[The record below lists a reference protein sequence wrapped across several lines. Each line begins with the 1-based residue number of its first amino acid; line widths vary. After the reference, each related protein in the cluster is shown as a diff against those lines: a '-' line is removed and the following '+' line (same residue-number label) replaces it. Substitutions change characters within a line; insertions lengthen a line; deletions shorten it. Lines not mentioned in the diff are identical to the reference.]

1 MCLRVVNIPKRKK
14 GVGYKLCVATKKEG
28 VFVPRFSHFGKNGGC
43 FDGETGAKK
52 TKAKYVIGEKYVADH
67 KNEATSSYSGET
79 YWAGVHVYKRKK
91 DAEARIKPRL
101 TMLKVA
107 YFGATA
113 EDDDN
118 VIVAKEIIPLEVVE

>member
-1 MCLRVVNIPKRKK
+1 MCLNVVNFPKRKK
-14 GVGYKLCVATKKEG
+14 GVGYKLCRATKKEG

-43 FDGETGAKK
+43 FNKRTGKK
-52 TKAKYVIGEKYVADH
+52 TKAKYVIGEKYVANH
-67 KNEATSSYSGET
+67 KNEAISSHSGKT
-79 YWAGVHVYKRKK
+79 YWAGIHVYKRKK
-91 DAEARIKPRL
+91 DAEAGIRPRL

-113 EDDDN
+113 EDDN

>member
-1 MCLRVVNIPKRKK
+1 MCLNVVNFPKRKK
-14 GVGYKLCVATKKEG
+14 GVGYKLCRATKKAG
-28 VFVPRFSHFGKNGGC
+28 VFVPQFTHFGKNGGC
-43 FDGETGAKK
+43 FDRETGAKK
-52 TKAKYVIGEKYVADH
+52 TKAKYVIGEKYVANH
-67 KNEATSSYSGET
+67 KNEVESSYSGET

-91 DAEARIKPRL
+91 DAKIKTRSGL

-113 EDDDN
+113 EDDD